1 MQEEHPQPYP
11 MTQIKRIP
19 RQSLKFAHPPEEQGV
34 AMLIALLTGAL
45 LITAAT
51 GLLIRQLTARKLSAS
66 ESYQQMAEAA
76 ANNGFNRIL
85 ATLNRGSTEEYRGF
99 LFEVNNEPGS
109 WSWENI
115 YNKGEFCANRSALD
129 TKIIRTVPL
138 IDDTR
143 GKETEWPRSSDFYPL
158 GGDASSNTLRGDA
171 KGTISTMYRLNQYT
185 QNAGKAIFEVE
196 GRVVKTT
203 QNEEA
208 AKTTVLARARLTRSL
223 QVESKITR
231 PEDWAVLAGYTINSS
246 LSNPIRILGP
256 GLASHF
262 VQSYDSSL
270 CTDTKGISSNEISQA
285 QSVWPVLRNIST
297 DSGAVTYIPNS
308 TIYSGDKTTD
318 QVTVNGSKAQR
329 IWSFDDS
336 SDGLPCKDGNN
347 NTVQSIVCTRTGP
360 NSNDQKIPALTE
372 LKDLISQQS
381 SGSGTN
387 SSLFQYKTFEKTT
400 KYKKNGNIKDEYIR
414 IGECR
419 DFVTDPE
426 TQCASSNVDIRDN
439 WQWGRKIR
447 RSDYKPGNTVQ
458 QWRINSDTN
467 SKEIGFCTRPN
478 AIDCDLTDSNWEW
491 VITSDGESD
500 GTSLQPNVI
509 KMSREDICPENP
521 NSNVCHLYVEHLNL
535 SNTEIY
541 IENVGRP
548 VVIHPYL
555 ASGNRRTDLSNY
567 QYSLQGSAKLCGVD
581 SISSNNCNEKPQN
594 LVITSENKSPTLGCS
609 SEEQSQNDIKFEG
622 NSLPAAWFSMQSGRV
637 RPKNASMNGIIW
649 ASAICPEGI
658 FNLTTEG
665 VNNEGTTE
673 AFALQGKSLWNWSD
687 RAGLGRRIVR
697 GIRGSG
703 LDIFKRW

>member
-1 MQEEHPQPYP
+1 M
-11 MTQIKRIP
+11 
-19 RQSLKFAHPPEEQGV
+19 

-115 YNKGEFCANRSALD
+115 YDKGEFCANRSALD

-158 GGDASSNTLRGDA
+158 GGDASRNTLRGDT

-196 GRVVKTT
+196 GRVVRTT
-203 QNEEA
+203 QSEGTSEA
-208 AKTTVLARARLTRSL
+208 TVLARARLTRSL
-223 QVESKITR
+223 QVESKVTR

-246 LSNPIRILGP
+246 STNPIKLLGP
-256 GLASHF
+256 GIATHF
-262 VQSYDSSL
+262 VQAYDTSL
-270 CTDTKGISSNEISQA
+270 CTDTKGISSNEVGQP
-285 QSVWPVLRNIST
+285 QSVWPILRNIST
-297 DSGAVTYIPNS
+297 DGGAVTYIPNS

-318 QVTVNGSKAQR
+318 QVIVNGRKAQR

-336 SDGLPCKDGNN
+336 AERLTCKDDNN

-360 NSNDQKIPALTE
+360 NSNDQQIPT
-372 LKDLISQQS
+372 LKQLSDQGQSQDTTLRYTTFKKRRSRRKTYIQTGICKSDIILPEEECQS
-381 SGSGTN
+381 S
-387 SSLFQYKTFEKTT
+387 QYMK
-400 KYKKNGNIKDEYIR
+400 GWR
-414 IGECR
+414 W
-419 DFVTDPE
+419 
-426 TQCASSNVDIRDN
+426 N
-439 WQWGRKIR
+439 WEGKIY
-447 RSDYKPGNTVQ
+447 RSDNKPGDIIT
-458 QWRINSDTN
+458 QWRINANTKR
-467 SKEIGFCTRPN
+467 KEIGECTRVN
-478 AIDCDLTDSNWEW
+478 AVDCDLADNNWRWRPFSTTSNS
-491 VITSDGESD
+491 TSD
-500 GTSLQPNVI
+500 TSLNTI
-509 KMSREDICPENP
+509 RISRNDICPENT
-521 NSNVCHLYVEHLNL
+521 NSNVCHLYIEHLNL
-535 SNTEIY
+535 NNTEVY
-541 IENVGRP
+541 IENNGRP
-548 VVIHPYL
+548 VVIHPYITT
-555 ASGNRRTDLSNY
+555 GNRRSDLVNNY
-567 QYSLQGSAKLCGVD
+567 QYSLKGSGKLCGVNAINIKD
-581 SISSNNCNEKPQN
+581 CNNKPQN

-609 SEEQSQNDIKFEG
+609 INDQTKNDFEFEG

-637 RPKNASMNGIIW
+637 RPKNANINGIIW
-649 ASAICPEGI
+649 VSAICPDGKL
-658 FNLTTEG
+658 NLTTEG
-665 VNNEGTTE
+665 TNNEGKIE
-673 AFALQGKSLWNWSD
+673 AYVLQGKSLWNWSD
-687 RAGLGRRIVR
+687 RAGLGRRVVR